1 MFEHMPDY
9 PMAVTAASGPDK
21 TAVGLALQWLRSTT
35 DDVGGRPL
43 IIAPATAI
51 REWPVLTKLGW
62 APFATWKSP
71 VHADGAVLAVW
82 PTVEDLARAT
92 DDRGTRALCVVPWNE
107 AWVAAWIQAYN
118 PVTLPPTLKLAT
130 EAEPEIITDPV
141 VVEGLKALT
150 SVLNVTIL
158 HVSSW
163 QRGTAVAAL
172 RILHD
177 NGHIFD
183 AEAVRAWAMA
193 HGWSARA
200 AGQVAE
206 LAKQIAAG
214 KKLRVVSF
222 VSGTMPDAVTAA
234 TEAGRTWG
242 HYLTERPPPYRWT
255 DEEES
260 VSELLRILGDIGF
273 VPGLVQSGKHR
284 EIWLRHCPFR
294 EVAEAHR
301 DVVCAVHLGLM
312 QGALAEMRAPL
323 TADRLEPFVEP
334 SLCVARLGDPASR
347 YPP

>member
-1 MFEHMPDY
+1 MSPPNRMILTIQSVKMSSVDHTTLSDEEPQDGSR
-9 PMAVTAASGPDK
+9 AGAS
-21 TAVGLALQWLRSTT
+21 R
-35 DDVGGRPL
+35 
-43 IIAPATAI
+43 
-51 REWPVLTKLGW
+51 
-62 APFATWKSP
+62 
-71 VHADGAVLAVW
+71 
-82 PTVEDLARAT
+82 
-92 DDRGTRALCVVPWNE
+92 
-107 AWVAAWIQAYN
+107 
-118 PVTLPPTLKLAT
+118 
-130 EAEPEIITDPV
+130 
-141 VVEGLKALT
+141 
-150 SVLNVTIL
+150 
-158 HVSSW
+158 
-163 QRGTAVAAL
+163 L
-172 RILHD
+172 RILQTLRQAPE
-177 NGHIFD
+177 GQGVQEL
-183 AEAVRAWAMA
+183 AEQVGLHVNTVRF
-193 HGWSARA
+193 HLDRL
-200 AGQVAE
+200 VAE
-206 LAKQIAAG
+206 GAVARHVEERNEPGRPRLAFSAVGRSG
-214 KKLRVVSF
+214 KRSYRLLAEILVSF